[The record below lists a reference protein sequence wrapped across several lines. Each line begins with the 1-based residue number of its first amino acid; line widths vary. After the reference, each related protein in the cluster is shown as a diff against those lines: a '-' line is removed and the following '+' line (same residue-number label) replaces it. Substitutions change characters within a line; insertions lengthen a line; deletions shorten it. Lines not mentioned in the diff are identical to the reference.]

1 MQSKANLTFLYITID
16 YAREAPIG
24 ALARSEDNTPAS
36 RSKRASVNEDMRY
49 KQASVNEDMRYK
61 RASVNED
68 MRYKQ
73 ASVNEDMRYKRASV
87 NEDMRYKRLSDS
99 SMQADQLTKLTKE
112 KGERGEITPLHR
124 KISRGAPTTE
134 ELVN

>member
-1 MQSKANLTFLYITID
+1 MQSKTNLTFLYITIE

-49 KQASVNEDMRYK
+49 KRASVNEDVRYK

-68 MRYKQ
+68 I
-73 ASVNEDMRYKRASV
+73 RYKRASV

>member
-49 KQASVNEDMRYK
+49 KRASVNEDMRYK

-68 MRYKQ
+68 
-73 ASVNEDMRYKRASV
+73 VRYKRASV